1 MYIVDQHAANER
13 INYEKFD
20 RELNKNINVVE
31 PLIPYVINLNPSDIM
46 KLTENRFDL
55 LKSIGIECELF
66 GANALRVFKLPAF
79 MKEIDEGVYL
89 EELITQVLLKDKID
103 ISILRKHVI
112 ATMACKASIKA
123 NDRLSLV
130 EMNDL
135 LNDLFMCENPTTCP
149 HGRPTIIHFSKY
161 DIEKMFKRTVI

>member
-1 MYIVDQHAANER
+1 MKTIV
-13 INYEKFD
+13 
-20 RELNKNINVVE
+20 
-31 PLIPYVINLNPSDIM
+31 
-46 KLTENRFDL
+46 
-55 LKSIGIECELF
+55 IECELL

-161 DIEKMFKRTVI
+161 DLEKMFKRTGI